1 MMTKQDIMNLTSSYE
16 IMKTLF
22 SNPELWDEEVND
34 RLKKLAKEENKA
46 KYGVEEIYVTLPRR
60 VPSALDEKDENN
72 GRF

>member
-1 MMTKQDIMNLTSSYE
+1 MMTKKDIMNLTSSYE

-34 RLKKLAKEENKA
+34 RLKKLAREENKA
-46 KYGVEEIYVTLPRR
+46 KYGVEEIYVTLSRR
-60 VPSALDEKDENN
+60 VPSTLDGKDENN